1 MATAATLAGSA
12 AMTACMPAKSTV
24 PKTLKARK
32 MASRK
37 PKSPMRLTMNAF
49 LPAAA
54 HQSFSK

>member
-1 MATAATLAGSA
+1 MSHGVYLPGSA
-12 AMTACMPAKSTV
+12 WMAANMPVKSTV

-32 MASRK
+32 IARRK

-54 HQSFSK
+54 HHSFSK